1 MNYDAKQR
9 KLEKEAEYAK
19 KNLIQKPLK
28 FNFKTESDL
37 IEWVES
43 LKTPYQTYVKRL
55 IRDDMNK
62 KSRKL
67 HKCFL
72 SVVDSYLKIEYL

>member
-19 KNLIQKPLK
+19 NNLIQKPLK
-28 FNFKTESDL
+28 FNLKTESDL

-43 LKTPYQTYVKRL
+43 LKTPYHTYVKRL

-62 KSRKL
+62 KKQ
-67 HKCFL
+67 
-72 SVVDSYLKIEYL
+72 ETA

>member
-28 FNFKTESDL
+28 FNLKTESDL

-72 SVVDSYLKIEYL
+72 SVDSYLKIE

>member
-28 FNFKTESDL
+28 FNVKTELDL

-43 LKTPYQTYVKRL
+43 LETPYQTYVKRL

-62 KSRKL
+62 KKQ
-67 HKCFL
+67 
-72 SVVDSYLKIEYL
+72 ETA

>member
-19 KNLIQKPLK
+19 KNLVQKILK
-28 FNFKTESDL
+28 FNLKTESDL

-43 LKTPYQTYVKRL
+43 LETPFQTYVKRL
-55 IRDDMNK
+55 IRNDMNK
-62 KSRKL
+62 KKQ
-67 HKCFL
+67 
-72 SVVDSYLKIEYL
+72 ETA

>member
-28 FNFKTESDL
+28 FNVKTELDL

-43 LKTPYQTYVKRL
+43 LETPYQTYVKRL

-62 KSRKL
+62 KKQE
-67 HKCFL
+67 
-72 SVVDSYLKIEYL
+72 IA

>member
-1 MNYDAKQR
+1 MIYDAKQR

-28 FNFKTESDL
+28 FNLKTESDL

-43 LKTPYQTYVKRL
+43 LKAPYQTYVKRL

-62 KSRKL
+62 KKQ
-67 HKCFL
+67 
-72 SVVDSYLKIEYL
+72 ETA

>member
-19 KNLIQKPLK
+19 NNLIQKPLK
-28 FNFKTESDL
+28 FNLKTESDL
-37 IEWVES
+37 IEWVEY

-62 KSRKL
+62 KKQ
-67 HKCFL
+67 
-72 SVVDSYLKIEYL
+72 ETA

>member
-28 FNFKTESDL
+28 INLKTELDL

-62 KSRKL
+62 KKQGTA
-67 HKCFL
+67 
-72 SVVDSYLKIEYL
+72 

>member
-9 KLEKEAEYAK
+9 KLEKEADYAK

-28 FNFKTESDL
+28 FNLKTELDL

-62 KSRKL
+62 KKQ
-67 HKCFL
+67 
-72 SVVDSYLKIEYL
+72 ETE

>member
-1 MNYDAKQR
+1 MMLSNVSWK
-9 KLEKEAEYAK
+9 KAEYAK

-28 FNFKTESDL
+28 FNLKTESDL

-62 KSRKL
+62 KKSRKL

-72 SVVDSYLKIEYL
+72 SVDSYLKIEYL

>member
-28 FNFKTESDL
+28 FNLKTELDL
-37 IEWVES
+37 IKWVES

-62 KSRKL
+62 KKQGTA
-67 HKCFL
+67 
-72 SVVDSYLKIEYL
+72 